1 MALKQSPG
9 EKVAAY
15 LQRAEQ
21 MHDSLV
27 LAGGKM
33 STTTFLQCLKEGVL
47 EKYCLTV
54 RLFELSTTQ
63 TTATLSGVLLSE
75 ECRLARQES
84 LHGKS
89 GSTTAAEVAM
99 ALQHINIPVEQV
111 QDIVAALTSSKGS
124 TQPWTARHASGSS
137 AKPPTTIR
145 SEERYAAAA
154 KTSICWNCGVLGHRH
169 QTCPQPAVTPL
180 RFIPA
185 DYKPRVPFR
194 TKRAAPPAVVA

>member
-54 RLFELSTTQ
+54 RLFELGTTQ

-89 GSTTAAEVAM
+89 GGTTAAEVAM

-111 QDIVAALTSSKGS
+111 QDMIAVLTGSGGS
-124 TQPWTARHASGSS
+124 TQR
-137 AKPPTTIR
+137 PTT
-145 SEERYAAAA
+145 
-154 KTSICWNCGVLGHRH
+154 CWNCGVQGHRFLD
-169 QTCPQPAVTPL
+169 CPQPSVKPL
-180 RFIPA
+180 RFKPA
-185 DYKPRVPFR
+185 DHRSRPDRF
-194 TKRAAPPAVVA
+194 TKEAAASPTVIA